1 MQNRTRSVIAAM
13 LLVVSY
19 GEFQLFAGGDI
30 TWNVEH
36 HLACPKN
43 IVGEVD
49 VFQVTHHGLDASNNP
64 ILLEALNPTVCI
76 AMNGPRKGIQPNA
89 FRALKEV
96 GVRIYLGA
104 EGTVREA
111 VESLKKGLYEEAKTQ
126 DVEGEWI

>member
-1 MQNRTRSVIAAM
+1 MKVAVTAR
-13 LLVVSY
+13 
-19 GEFQLFAGGDI
+19 GE
-30 TWNVEH
+30 
-36 HLACPKN
+36 
-43 IVGEVD
+43 
-49 VFQVTHHGLDASNNP
+49 GLDAQIDSRFGRAKVFVLVDTETLDVENFDN
-64 ILLEALNPTVCI
+64 AQVLNVPQG
-76 AMNGPRKGIQPNA
+76 AGIQAAKNVVERGAEAVLTGHCGPNA